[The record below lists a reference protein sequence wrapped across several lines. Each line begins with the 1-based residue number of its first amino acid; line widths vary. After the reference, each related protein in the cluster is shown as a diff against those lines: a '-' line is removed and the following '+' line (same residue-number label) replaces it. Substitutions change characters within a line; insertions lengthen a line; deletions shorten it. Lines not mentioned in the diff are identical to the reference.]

1 MANAQYKPD
10 QLRGHAEEAD
20 GIEEYDNNL
29 PAWWVGLFY
38 FTIIWG
44 VFVFVDWHVL
54 TPTSLAA
61 NYDAEVAAAP
71 QPVDLTTIAI
81 VVNDQTIA
89 AGAAIFATN
98 CVACHEADA
107 SGGIGP
113 SLIDDEWIH
122 GSSQEELRAVVA
134 NGVLDKGMPAWLPV
148 IGSDGLANVVAFV
161 ATLGG
166 PDA

>member
-1 MANAQYKPD
+1 MAKSEYIPD
-10 QLRGHAEEAD
+10 QVRGHADEAD
-20 GIEEYDNNL
+20 GIEEYDNKL
-29 PAWWVGLFY
+29 PGWWVGLFY

-44 VFVFVDWHVL
+44 VIVFIDWHVA

-61 NYDAEVAAAP
+61 NYDAEIAAAP
-71 QPVDLTTIAI
+71 QPVDLSTIAI
-81 VVNDQTIA
+81 VVNDETVA
-89 AGAAIFATN
+89 AGAAIWTTN

-122 GSSQEELRAVVA
+122 GSAPEDLRGVIA

-148 IGSDGLANVVAFV
+148 IGPDGLANVVAYV
-161 ATLGG
+161 TTLSG